1 MKFDY
6 TILRKR
12 IKASGMTIAEAGKIT
27 GMQNTLYRKIT
38 NRVGFSQTDIFTLS
52 TLLNIQPEE
61 IGPIFF
67 TPEEN

>member
-6 TILRKR
+6 TVLRKR

-27 GMQNTLYRKIT
+27 GMQNMLYRKLSHM
-38 NRVGFSQTDIFTLS
+38 VGFSQTDIFTLS
-52 TLLNIQPEE
+52 TLLNIPPEE

-67 TPEEN
+67 TPEVD

>member
-6 TILRKR
+6 TVLQKR

-27 GMQNTLYRKIT
+27 GMQNTLYRKLSKM
-38 NRVGFSQTDIFTLS
+38 VGFSQTDIFTLS

-67 TPEEN
+67 TPEVD